1 MKFNDDV
8 YLILIFFP
16 KIKPQKKKKTEKRKI
31 IKEIAV
37 KNP

>member
-16 KIKPQKKKKTEKRKI
+16 KIKPQKKKKQKKEKS
-31 IKEIAV
+31 
-37 KNP
+37 